1 MRINRLSLL
10 NSLFSVI
17 NENNQGDSYFV
28 LAHYFLEHYR
38 GLDTLNIYDVADEC
52 FVSRASVR
60 RFCQSIGYDNF
71 KDLKSDTYSFDE
83 EFKDDV
89 NHFYRP
95 DYREHLTESIQSMLE
110 ELNRRMDNEG
120 VDRFVERMHNSR
132 NIVFITS
139 NTTTARIRDFQQA
152 MIICNKVV
160 RLVSEMY
167 TDNELLESLDERDC
181 LITVSSSGR
190 LAYAAKD
197 IVKNSKAYKFLITV
211 NRDQSFLENYDRVFH
226 LSANDLSM
234 EKSVYGKYGIDYMF
248 DVVYST
254 YIQKYDSEIQ
264 RLKGERECFPFE
276 NKEK

>member
-28 LAHYFLEHYR
+28 LAHYFLSHYR
-38 GLDTLNIYDVADEC
+38 DLDNLNIYEVADEC

-60 RFCQSIGYDNF
+60 RFCQYIGYDNF
-71 KDLKSDTYSFDE
+71 KDLKSDTYSFEE

-89 NHFYRP
+89 NYFHRLDF
-95 DYREHLTESIQSMLE
+95 REYLTASIHSMLE
-110 ELNRRMDNEG
+110 ELNNRMDNEG
-120 VDRFVERMHNSR
+120 VDRFVERLHNSR

-139 NTTTARIRDFQQA
+139 NTTTARIRDFQHE

-160 RLVSEMY
+160 RLVSDMY
-167 TDNELLESLDERDC
+167 TDNELLESLDEKDS

-197 IVKNSKAYKFLITV
+197 IIKNSKAYKFLVTV
-211 NRDQSFLENYDRVFH
+211 NRDTTFQEYYDRVFH
-226 LSANDLSM
+226 LSADDLSM

-264 RLKGERECFPFE
+264 RLKGKRKCLPFDE
-276 NKEK
+276 KEK